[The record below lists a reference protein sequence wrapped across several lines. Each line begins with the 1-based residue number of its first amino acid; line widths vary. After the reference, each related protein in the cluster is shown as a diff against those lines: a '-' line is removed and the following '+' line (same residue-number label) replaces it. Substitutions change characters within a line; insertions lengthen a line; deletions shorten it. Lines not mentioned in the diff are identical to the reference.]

1 MFQGNLAETLNWCH
15 LILWL
20 GYTTVLPLILCLS
33 MDMLKFMMPYLSNYQ
48 HTGWKDVESEILFC
62 LHLNMSKNK
71 NPHPPP
77 SQKKIPTDPL
87 HSLSSLFLETPN
99 VFVCLFWSLVM
110 AGIWNLAVPWSGGS
124 LIDSRGTSSVVNLDL
139 TSERA
144 MMLFLHLCNGG
155 VSVNVHFMKTLS
167 EVKSYFEIQQW

>member
-71 NPHPPP
+71 NPHPSPLPP
-77 SQKKIPTDPL
+77 KTPNLPTPFIEQPVPGNPQRFCLFVLEPSYGRNLELGRSMIGWLVDRFTRYEFCGEPWP
-87 HSLSSLFLETPN
+87 HIRESHDAVSSSL
-99 VFVCLFWSLVM
+99 
-110 AGIWNLAVPWSGGS
+110 
-124 LIDSRGTSSVVNLDL
+124 
-139 TSERA
+139 
-144 MMLFLHLCNGG
+144 
-155 VSVNVHFMKTLS
+155 
-167 EVKSYFEIQQW
+167 